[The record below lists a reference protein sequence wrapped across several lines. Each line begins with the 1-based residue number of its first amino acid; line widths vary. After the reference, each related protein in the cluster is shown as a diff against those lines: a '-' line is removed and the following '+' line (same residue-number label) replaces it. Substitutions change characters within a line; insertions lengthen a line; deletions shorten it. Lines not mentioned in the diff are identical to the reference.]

1 MMLSEKLN
9 KLKKV
14 IYGLLLFLKSEKIYK
29 IMYYLGRYIL
39 CNIRNDIYQIQVSCY
54 LMGGKN
60 KKGVLIY
67 LEYFCFL
74 KFLRLICGNDLFSLV
89 CIFNFINVIFVVVLL
104 FFVFFRRLFV
114 VFFVLEFKK

>member
-1 MMLSEKLN
+1 MLSEKLN

-60 KKGVLIY
+60 KKGV
-67 LEYFCFL
+67 
-74 KFLRLICGNDLFSLV
+74 
-89 CIFNFINVIFVVVLL
+89 
-104 FFVFFRRLFV
+104 
-114 VFFVLEFKK
+114 